1 MLPADG
7 ERCPLMASAAVS
19 SSGRGP
25 LPCRH
30 VSHMA
35 ILCSVRHCLWNRAF
49 SDPELGSVQGVVS
62 VIPGPEMRGSLQ
74 VAHVTVSRAYIDGVW
89 QPLHHGK
96 GTFLCAGFKLA
107 WGYSTHYG

>member
-1 MLPADG
+1 
-7 ERCPLMASAAVS
+7 
-19 SSGRGP
+19 
-25 LPCRH
+25 
-30 VSHMA
+30 
-35 ILCSVRHCLWNRAF
+35 
-49 SDPELGSVQGVVS
+49 
-62 VIPGPEMRGSLQ
+62 MRGSLQ